1 MHRPIV
7 IYLVCILTPPPLSLI
22 YKLYKFSFQV
32 YAFIQT
38 TSVPGT
44 ESRTKFL
51 LFATFSG
58 LLQVSQKTEN
68 EKKALN
74 QKYEGLKDSSP
85 VYEAE
90 QILL

>member
-1 MHRPIV
+1 MLLSKPPV
-7 IYLVCILTPPPLSLI
+7 YLE
-22 YKLYKFSFQV
+22 QN
-32 YAFIQT
+32 
-38 TSVPGT
+38 PGPN
-44 ESRTKFL
+44 SL